1 MVIDSYLCP
10 MSEIKPLSDRV
21 VVIPP
26 PPKEVTSGGLIIP
39 QAYQTREPIGEVA
52 AIGEAVTGIK
62 VGDKVLYL
70 EHSGVTVGDRIVLRK
85 SDCLAVIG

>member
-1 MVIDSYLCP
+1 MIDSYLCP

-26 PPKEVTSGGLIIP
+26 KPKETYNDLLVVP
-39 QAYQTREPIGEVA
+39 DAFKTREPIGEVA

-70 EHSGVTVGDRIVLRK
+70 EHSGVPVGDRIVLRK